1 MTLAEDLAEV
11 HLRII
16 QVPVSQGIR
25 NSDAILVEEDRL
37 REGRWR
43 AADPLLRFQLL
54 LGHLFGT

>member
-11 HLRII
+11 HLRVI

-25 NSDAILVEEDRL
+25 NSDAILVEEDGL